1 MYWYKIVP
9 YGFSAQDLVFLN
21 VRSTLDEPILAW
33 YQGAG
38 NVGRDVKSETTVRR
52 LERLIETG
60 ELMNQGRLPAEREL
74 AGRIGVSRG
83 TLRRALAALEASG
96 RIWRH
101 VGRGT
106 FVGPRP
112 PGEERGNGAAVI
124 RFTNPAEVMEVRLV
138 VEPSLAALAA
148 LRATAENV
156 EQMETCLRKADAVT
170 EIAAYERWDS
180 VLHRTIAEAARN
192 TLLLALFNA
201 VNAARDERV
210 WGRLKEAS
218 LTRERQKTY
227 SSQHRALVTAIRDR
241 NADLAAR
248 LMTAHLETVHRDIL
262 RTPPVADTLVWLRPT
277 EAPARRAKA

>member
-1 MYWYKIVP
+1 M
-9 YGFSAQDLVFLN
+9 
-21 VRSTLDEPILAW
+21 
-33 YQGAG
+33 
-38 NVGRDVKSETTVRR
+38 KSEITVRR
-52 LERLIETG
+52 LERLIESG
-60 ELMNQGRLPAEREL
+60 EMMSQGRLPAEREL

-112 PGEERGNGAAVI
+112 PEERSNGAAVI
-124 RFTNPAEVMEVRLV
+124 RFTNPTEVMEVRLV

-148 LRATAENV
+148 LRATTENV

-170 EIAAYERWDS
+170 DTAAYERWDS

-192 TLLLALFNA
+192 TLLLSLFNA

-218 LTRERQKTY
+218 LDRERQKAY
-227 SSQHRALVTAIRDR
+227 SSQHRALVNAIRDR
-241 NADLAAR
+241 NAELAAR
-248 LMTAHLETVHRDIL
+248 LMTGHLEAVHRDIL
-262 RTPPVADTLVWLRPT
+262 RTPPVADTLVWLRAAET
-277 EAPARRAKA
+277 PARRAKA